1 MAGHHSMKL
10 LLLLQAMVIL
20 KENGLVFS
28 HRERILMREAELVGQ
43 GQDSL
48 LCEEKWSRE
57 GKTTRRDGV
66 GNDGERERKNEGLR

>member
-20 KENGLVFS
+20 KENGLFFS

-57 GKTTRRDGV
+57 EKTTRRGGA
-66 GNDGERERKNEGLR
+66 GNDGEKERKNEGLG